1 MSNRGAFP
9 PSLFSR
15 RHRCLGATGDNGPWT
30 TSCAGQRPKNNCH
43 QWVRVNSAVQRR
55 PSMVYLNIVLDLTT
69 GAPHDCYEFMVVDPL
84 RKVIH
89 LKLATPVLHRN
100 SATCST
106 RLARRQLGEW
116 TGYTKSLMRRIGLEN
131 EIPDEA
137 FTHGRTGA
145 LRGWYLP
152 SFCTKEY
159 EC

>member
-1 MSNRGAFP
+1 
-9 PSLFSR
+9 
-15 RHRCLGATGDNGPWT
+15 
-30 TSCAGQRPKNNCH
+30 
-43 QWVRVNSAVQRR
+43 
-55 PSMVYLNIVLDLTT
+55 MVYLNIVLDLTT
-69 GAPHDCYEFMVVDPL
+69 GALHDCYEFMAVDPL

-100 SATCST
+100 SAACST

-152 SFCTKEY
+152 SFSTKEY